1 VEIFCQKK
9 RKHGGCRIAHP
20 FPIERRDL
28 VAFDWIAY
36 SQLMQIMPS
45 TSSHGCGSETIIT
58 TELVNPSVFVGLEN
72 IITN

>member
-1 VEIFCQKK
+1 
-9 RKHGGCRIAHP
+9 
-20 FPIERRDL
+20 